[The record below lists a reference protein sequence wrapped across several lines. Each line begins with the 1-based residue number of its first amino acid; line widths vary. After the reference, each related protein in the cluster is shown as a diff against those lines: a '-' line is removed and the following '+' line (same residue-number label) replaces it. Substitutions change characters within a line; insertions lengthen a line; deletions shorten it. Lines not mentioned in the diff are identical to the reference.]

1 MPGNMKK
8 TLLYIIS
15 LACAFVAT
23 SCAKELELNPHSAIS
38 PSSVTLDDVPQL
50 RVGMYWKVQELPER
64 TTYILNDLIGGNLT
78 LKNSTSTIALINSI
92 LNAQSEIVRDAW
104 QGTYK
109 AMYQVNNVISIA
121 EGLPEGDTKDK
132 VLGEGYYFRAY
143 LYLSLVTHFGDVP
156 LLLVNTSEN
165 VARTEAVKVWEQ
177 IEKDLTQA
185 MGLLK
190 SKTDCY
196 YVSSDA
202 ATALLA
208 RVKLYRGKKLEA
220 ESLAESLIAN
230 KAYTLD
236 SFETIFHNSPSPETI
251 FAFKCATADGSGIA
265 LSTLFYSYNHPNKGS
280 YVYQPAPEVMTLFDG
295 VDNRKDITV
304 TTLDGLN
311 FINKYPSGQTGTDPV
326 IISRLAEMY
335 LISAEARG
343 LSTGLARLNDL
354 REARGLAPIYP
365 STETAFEE
373 ALAQERR
380 KEFVGEGHRWYDL
393 VRTGKAEVVLGIQP
407 YQTLLPLPEKEL
419 QNNKLLE
426 QNPKY

>member
-1 MPGNMKK
+1 M
-8 TLLYIIS
+8 LLAAS
-15 LACAFVAT
+15 AVFAG
-23 SCAKELELNPHSAIS
+23 SCSKALEMNPHSAIS

-50 RVGMYWKVQELPER
+50 RVGMYWNVQELPGR

-92 LNAQSEIVRDAW
+92 MNAQSEIVKDAW

-109 AMYQVNNVISIA
+109 ALYQVNNVLSIA
-121 EGLPEGDTKDK
+121 QGLPSGETRDK
-132 VLGEGYYFRAY
+132 VLGEACYFRAY
-143 LYLSLVTHFGDVP
+143 LYLTLVTHFGDVP
-156 LLLVNTSEN
+156 LILTNTSKD
-165 VARTEAVKVWEQ
+165 VARTPAKTVWAQ
-177 IEKDLTQA
+177 IEADLESA
-185 MGLLK
+185 KALLK

-208 RVKLYRGKKLEA
+208 RVKLYLGKKTEA
-220 ESLAESLIAN
+220 EALAESLIAN
-230 KAYTLD
+230 TAYKLD
-236 SFETIFHNSPSPETI
+236 SFENTFRKAPSQEVI
-251 FAFKCATADGSGIA
+251 FAFKCLTADGSGIT

-280 YVYQPAPEVMTLFDG
+280 YVYQPAPDVMTIFDG
-295 VDNRKDITV
+295 IDDRKEMTV

-343 LSTGLARLNDL
+343 LNTGVGRLNDL
-354 REARGLAPIYP
+354 REARGLSPVYP
-365 STETAFEE
+365 SSEAAFEE
-373 ALAQERR
+373 ALANERR

-393 VRTGKAEVVLGIQP
+393 VRTGRAESVLGIQS
-407 YQTLLPLPEKEL
+407 YQTLLPIPEKEL
-419 QNNKLLE
+419 QNNSLLE
-426 QNPKY
+426 QNPYF

>member
-1 MPGNMKK
+1 MEMKK
-8 TLLYIIS
+8 IFIAATVPAFALLA
-15 LACAFVAT
+15 L
-23 SCAKELELNPHSAIS
+23 SCSKALEMNPHSAIS

-64 TTYILNDLIGGNLT
+64 TTYILNDLVGGNLT

-92 LNAQSEIVRDAW
+92 MNAQSEIVRDAW

-109 AMYQVNNVISIA
+109 ALYQVNNVLGIA
-121 EGLPEGDTKDK
+121 QGLPEGETRDK
-132 VLGEGYYFRAY
+132 ILGEACYFRGY

-156 LLLVNTSEN
+156 LILTNTSED
-165 VARTEAVKVWEQ
+165 VARTPAKTVWAQ
-177 IEKDLTQA
+177 IETDLESA
-185 MGLLK
+185 RSLLK

-196 YVSSDA
+196 YASSDA

-208 RVKLYRGKKLEA
+208 RVKLYLGKNAEA
-220 ESLAESLIAN
+220 ETLAESLIAN
-230 KAYTLD
+230 TAYKLD
-236 SFETIFHNSPSPETI
+236 SFENIFRKAPSQEVI
-251 FAFKCATADGSGIA
+251 FAFKCLTADGSGIT

-280 YVYQPAPEVMTLFDG
+280 YVYQPAPDLMTLFDG
-295 VDNRKDITV
+295 IDDRKEMTV

-354 REARGLAPIYP
+354 RQARGLSPVYP
-365 STETAFEE
+365 STEAAFEE
-373 ALAQERR
+373 ALALERR

-393 VRTGKAEVVLGIQP
+393 VRTGKAESVLGIQS
-407 YQTLLPLPEKEL
+407 YQTLLPVPEKEL
-419 QNNKLLE
+419 QNNSLLKP
-426 QNPKY
+426 NPNY